1 MTHIGHRYKLVAI
14 SSWPNSRLSTN
25 CYLFCSPPVYSTR
38 FDMQVNKT
46 DAKVIV
52 EHEVTWIKANL
63 NGNGYY
69 RVHYPPE
76 VDSYF
81 APALPFV

>member
-1 MTHIGHRYKLVAI
+1 MDSYSVLKTYMKH
-14 SSWPNSRLSTN
+14 W
-25 CYLFCSPPVYSTR
+25 LFL
-38 FDMQVNKT
+38 QVNKT

-52 EHEVTWIKANL
+52 EHEVSWIKANL

-76 VDSYF
+76 VCTYRHLQY
-81 APALPFV
+81 ALSENRKDYEIN